1 MRIASNSNPAVAREQ
16 NLPIYL
22 LRMGRA
28 RVEFRAQSAT
38 SIGHQTD
45 VAARFI
51 LLLSDFRSVF
61 FDTGHRWE
69 VRGNLESAQKIRD
82 DYLALNPNMIF
93 LAAMPLQGHEGPIAL
108 FGDDWPYWVR
118 DTQGAIIIFNAPFL
132 PQDQAHGLIDFT
144 HPDIQNHII
153 QQAIAVSKCGLYD
166 GVFMDWWSEDG
177 PVLRSG
183 KNGFEAEQ
191 RARDNII
198 KGIRNNVRPDFL
210 IMVNT
215 NERIIPRT
223 APYINGAFM
232 ETRTPG
238 TDGAAAPNALA
249 TLQRSLSW
257 LEQNLREPRVN
268 ALEGGADSSQP
279 PDSPTN
285 LRWMRA
291 VTTLSLTHSDGYIMF
306 RTGLQGHG
314 HYWYD
319 FWDADLGRPVGEK
332 AQVYE
337 GRDGLYI
344 REYTNGWAAYNH
356 SGAPAGW

>member
-1 MRIASNSNPAVAREQ
+1 M
-16 NLPIYL
+16 
-22 LRMGRA
+22 
-28 RVEFRAQSAT
+28 
-38 SIGHQTD
+38 
-45 VAARFI
+45 
-51 LLLSDFRSVF
+51 
-61 FDTGHRWE
+61 
-69 VRGNLESAQKIRD
+69 
-82 DYLALNPNMIF
+82 
-93 LAAMPLQGHEGPIAL
+93 
-108 FGDDWPYWVR
+108 R

-215 NERIIPRT
+215 NKRIIPRT

-257 LEQNLREPRVN
+257 LEQNLREPRSTPSKEAPIRVN
-268 ALEGGADSSQP
+268 RPTAQP
-279 PDSPTN
+279 ISAGCELSPHS
-285 LRWMRA
+285 A
-291 VTTLSLTHSDGYIMF
+291 SLTPMATSCF
-306 RTGLQGHG
+306 APVSKATATTG
-314 HYWYD
+314 
-319 FWDADLGRPVGEK
+319 
-332 AQVYE
+332 
-337 GRDGLYI
+337 
-344 REYTNGWAAYNH
+344 TT
-356 SGAPAGW
+356 SGMRI